1 MIQAVKCPTHHRLLP
16 QHQQG
21 EGYRFH
27 PLLFGAGNLL
37 SRTKYGHHL
46 LTDSQESR
54 VNRDGW
60 RMLPCTWV

>member
-1 MIQAVKCPTHHRLLP
+1 MIQGAKCPIPHHQLP

-21 EGYRFH
+21 EGSQFR
-27 PLLFGAGNLL
+27 PLLFEADNLL
-37 SRTKYGHHL
+37 SRTKCEHRP

-60 RMLPCTWV
+60 RMLPCT